1 MNIMQIQCFEEV
13 YLQRSMTKAAAKLFI
28 SQPAIS
34 SAIKE
39 LEQEYNV
46 TLFLRTKPLRPTE
59 EGISFHKT
67 ASKLL
72 RHYYEADREFHAI
85 NEIGSAIRLGV
96 STSVQA
102 LLQTYPESSAI
113 YSQEHYASLGFYNVV
128 YIEKALLNHELDFAL
143 MPSIGRPNDSRFRT
157 YPVLKTA
164 VSLYT
169 GENREIA
176 SKQSIT
182 GDEVLD
188 EPLVV
193 FAEQPM
199 TESEYA
205 DMVKDLTGC
214 IHPAKISF
222 TTSSLDNIRF
232 AVQKGN
238 SSVLLMKGLFPGVPG
253 IREIP
258 ISGSPEIFI
267 SFYMTEDHRMKT
279 SELRMIQKF
288 KKMFTDPALAESVN
302 ID

>member
-13 YLQRSMTKAAAKLFI
+13 YLQRSMTKAAAKLFV

-46 TLFLRTKPLRPTE
+46 TLFLRTKPLKPTE
-59 EGISFHKT
+59 EGIRFHKT

-72 RHYYEADREFHAI
+72 QHYYEADRDFHAI
-85 NEIGSAIRLGV
+85 NESGNAIRLGV
-96 STSVQA
+96 SISVQA

-113 YSQEHYASLGFYNVV
+113 YSQEHYASLGFYSVAYLKN
-128 YIEKALLNHELDFAL
+128 ALLNHELDFAL
-143 MPSIGRPNDSRFRT
+143 IPSIGKPDDSRFKT
-157 YPVLKTA
+157 YPILKTA

-169 GENREIA
+169 GENRDIA
-176 SKQSIT
+176 DKDCIT
-182 GDEVLD
+182 GDEALK

-199 TESEYA
+199 TKSEYT
-205 DMVKDLTGC
+205 DMVKNLTGSAY
-214 IHPAKISF
+214 PARISF
-222 TTSSLDNIRF
+222 TTSSLENIRF

-238 SSVLLMKGLFPGVPG
+238 SSVLLMKGLFPNVSG

-258 ISGSPEIFI
+258 VSDSPAIFI
-267 SFYMTEDHRMKT
+267 SFYVTEDHRMKT

-288 KKMFTDPALAESVN
+288 KKMFSDSASAESENTV
-302 ID
+302 